1 MKRNV
6 FAPRSRT
13 ARRLLASGA
22 LMGLLLAVGA
32 VAIGDV
38 SPEAKR
44 SGASNARESL
54 SLFAEPLLIL
64 RTNQIECGIDNQGNV
79 CSNVFNSPTA
89 AGGAWPVGSPNAYI
103 FNTGL
108 QIAGIMGT
116 ESADWANDTVGAY
129 FFDAR
134 GTQPSGTGLT
144 NIFDS
149 LDPDD
154 VENWPDEAIISDPD
168 LYNDALI
175 GRTSISQQ
183 DTWVKYWDGSPTRI
197 TNRQHP
203 MGIEVTQRSLAWN
216 YPFGNE
222 SMLYFIYSFKNVTDT
237 EDFQVPNELQF
248 FGGEDRLPA
257 GGITL
262 TDVYAAFST
271 DMDVSNAGEN
281 FSSAVLPFDLGLSYH
296 GGFAAP
302 EFIYPPD
309 LFFPPFFA
317 NAPGIVGIK
326 YLRSPISP
334 DTGEEVG
341 LTLFSGT
348 DNASTGFPDPLGDKQ
363 LWRYLSGNLNP
374 AAGDFPCNNTPEVDT
389 GIPETT
395 ERSICYLNQTA
406 ADTRFYQASG
416 PFTLAPGDAA
426 TIVVAYIIA
435 ATVQTM
441 PNGDPSGI
449 VANAAPNTNAPG
461 VPSFHPGYPSAR
473 GCDASGNACTVTDPV
488 NELKTLE
495 KGAGWVSYSGPAP
508 SGRGG
513 GALEAPENKLPIFD
527 ETGQPYVTTVP
538 GSLLGK
544 ALVAQTIFNNKFLLG
559 FAPEQPVFYLV
570 PGNAQVTVVWNPS
583 ATEELGDPF
592 FVVASDSTSALF
604 NPNYRELDVEGY
616 RILRGTSP
624 NNLAQVQQFDYANT
638 SYTDVTCETVLPT
651 EDLHDN
657 SSAPEGTI
665 GFVAGDVC
673 PEDFSKISSIDGNLV
688 FNNGSAGGPP
698 GGGVVRLADST
709 AFAVNLTAVSA
720 DEWVGTTWQNTG
732 VPFGFVDTDVV
743 NNFTYFYA
751 VSAFDFNSYASGPY
765 TLESATVSQPVTP
778 RQDQQNL
785 TEASFSIYL
794 AGDDGQQLQPGPIP
808 SIDSETGRFSGPFP
822 PTDAYDLTLVPVVER
837 LLGQG
842 ATRVAVDSIQM
853 RASGNLASGTQEF
866 PPSDACTAEFSG
878 LIASPFGACWRTFI
892 TATLTTGESQSSDF
906 GGYVPWWSAFGEP
919 GTISGSHVAASIP
932 YNPDALESFG
942 IDSGATSA
950 VVEWTTG
957 EAQNF
962 TAAEG
967 AINRRRGH
975 YATGARWIDG
985 DTRQGAQAI
994 EDPSSLTRV
1003 GSLPQVDTIF
1013 APLPYTPVVDGG
1025 APIGTFDAQCMNR
1038 AQAFNDRAADVVWT
1052 WSGGTL
1058 SARDITHNVDVP
1070 FHPAAGPTWG
1080 FLTTDANGNGVL
1092 DWHDFNYIDR
1102 AYQVM
1107 RQVDG
1112 GSCNRFA
1119 GTTFDAAGTA
1129 SPVSLSA
1136 TPMIMPTSTGG
1147 IETALDLENGASPGQ
1162 TGTGFGLYAYGH
1174 RFIFETSSL
1183 PADGTVWTLRTYKG
1197 ELATDDDASAN
1208 PSGYTYIADG
1218 AGGGGADGGP
1228 LPALIP
1234 GLQFVWDVQSGNEVV
1249 ASFDLQDVHTVP
1261 DPYLATSQYDRSP
1274 TSKALQFVNLPP
1286 QATIRIYTLTG
1297 VLVDQ
1302 IEHDDSTGG
1311 GRATWNLRNRNNQ
1324 FVASGVYFFH
1334 LATPAGDERVGKFT
1348 IVNFAGQN

>member
-116 ESADWANDTVGAY
+116 EFVDWANDTVGAY

-154 VENWPDEAIISDPD
+154 IENWPDSASIPD
-168 LYNDALI
+168 LAGQEDLFGDVLFDSALV
-175 GRTSISQQ
+175 GRKSISQQ
-183 DTWVKYWDGSPTRI
+183 DTWVQYWDGSPTRI

-203 MGIEVTQRSLAWN
+203 MGIRVTQRSLAWN

-222 SMLYFIYSFKNVTDT
+222 SMLYFIYTFRNVTDT
-237 EDFQVPNELQF
+237 PEFQIPNELQF
-248 FGGEDRLPA
+248 FGGDDRIPA

-262 TDVYAAFST
+262 NEVYAAFST

-309 LFFPPFFA
+309 LFFPPFFT

-326 YLRSPISP
+326 YLRSPADP
-334 DTGEEVG
+334 VTGEEVG

-416 PFTLAPGDAA
+416 PFSLAPGQDA

-435 ATVQTM
+435 PTVETL
-441 PNGDPSGI
+441 PDGTPSGI
-449 VANAAPNTNAPG
+449 LGNADANSNPPG
-461 VPSFHPGYPSAR
+461 VPSFHPGFPSSR
-473 GCDASGNACTVTDPV
+473 GCDVTGNNCTVFDAANPV
-488 NELKTLE
+488 KTLE
-495 KGAGWVSYSGPAP
+495 RGAGWISYSGPSP
-508 SGRGG
+508 GDVGSGGRGG
-513 GALEAPENKLPIFD
+513 GSLEAPENKLPIFD
-527 ETGQPYVTTVP
+527 ETGAPYVETVP
-538 GSLLGK
+538 GSLLNK
-544 ALVAQTIFNNKFLLG
+544 ALVAQTIFNNNFLLG

-570 PGNAQVTVVWNPS
+570 PGNAQITVIWSPS
-583 ATEELGDPF
+583 VTEELGDPF
-592 FVVASDSTSALF
+592 FAVASDSTSALF
-604 NPNYRELDVEGY
+604 NPNYRRLDVEGY
-616 RILRGTSP
+616 RIYRGTSP

-638 SYTDVTCETVLPT
+638 SFTDVTCETVLPT

-657 SSAPEGTI
+657 SSAPVGTI
-665 GFVAGDVC
+665 GYVGGDEC
-673 PEDFSKISSIDGNLV
+673 PEDFSKTSSIDGNLV
-688 FNNGSAGGPP
+688 FNNGSAGGAP
-698 GGGVVRLADST
+698 GLGVVRLSDST
-709 AFAVNLTAVSA
+709 AFATNLTTVGV
-720 DEWVGTTWQNTG
+720 DEWPGTPLQNNG
-732 VPFGFVDTDVV
+732 VPFAYIDSDVV

-765 TLESATVSQPVTP
+765 SLESARVSDPTTP
-778 RQDQQNL
+778 RQDAQNL
-785 TEASFSIYL
+785 TVATIDVFLS
-794 AGDDGQQLQPGPIP
+794 GDDGQRLNPDAGFPGL
-808 SIDSETGRFSGPFP
+808 DAEDGTFDGPQP
-822 PTDAYDLTLVPVVER
+822 PTDGMELTLAPLVDR
-837 LLGQG
+837 LTGQFNVT
-842 ATRVAVDSIQM
+842 ARVDSFKPDTPAREACVGGEFAFQSVCA
-853 RASGNLASGTQEF
+853 RAYLTVSGEPVEVPINVSNWAAFGRDPFTVTTVAQLAVPFDSVALEQFGI
-866 PPSDACTAEFSG
+866 PDAS
-878 LIASPFGACWRTFI
+878 S
-892 TATLTTGESQSSDF
+892 TATATATQDES
-906 GGYVPWWSAFGEP
+906 
-919 GTISGSHVAASIP
+919 I
-932 YNPDALESFG
+932 
-942 IDSGATSA
+942 
-950 VVEWTTG
+950 
-957 EAQNF
+957 NF
-962 TAAEG
+962 INWEG
-967 AINRRRGH
+967 QQNRRGVRANTLHG
-975 YATGARWIDG
+975 GARWFSG
-985 DTRQGAQAI
+985 T
-994 EDPSSLTRV
+994 EETTPDPTKYIRV
-1003 GSLPQVDTIF
+1003 GHLIEVDSVWVPVHHTAQGPGGDALPNSGSVQYF
-1013 APLPYTPVVDGG
+1013 GYYLAHLG
-1025 APIGTFDAQCMNR
+1025 
-1038 AQAFNDRAADVVWT
+1038 RAADFQVT
-1052 WSGGTL
+1052 WQSDG
-1058 SARDITHNVDVP
+1058 SIAVRDVTHNVDVP
-1070 FHPAAGPTWG
+1070 FSAEYGSSWG
-1080 FLTTDANGNGVL
+1080 FLNDDGDGDGVISWWDFFCVGPMLAEFEAVFGTICPGPLALQPTPSTNTIALNTEGDPTT
-1092 DWHDFNYIDR
+1092 
-1102 AYQVM
+1102 
-1107 RQVDG
+1107 
-1112 GSCNRFA
+1112 GS
-1119 GTTFDAAGTA
+1119 T
-1129 SPVSLSA
+1129 
-1136 TPMIMPTSTGG
+1136 
-1147 IETALDLENGASPGQ
+1147 E
-1162 TGTGFGLYAYGH
+1162 TGFTLFLNGMRHFFVG
-1174 RFIFETSSL
+1174 SPP
-1183 PADGTVWTLRTYKG
+1183 PAETVWTLRTYTG
-1197 ELATDDDASAN
+1197 SVTASSGVDTDDPGGYQYYAVYDVGRGAS
-1208 PSGYTYIADG
+1208 G
-1218 AGGGGADGGP
+1218 
-1228 LPALIP
+1228 LRPALIP
-1234 GLQFVWDVQSGNEVV
+1234 GLTFNWVSEESSAVV
-1249 ASFDLQDVHTVP
+1249 ATFDLEDVHTVP
-1261 DPYLATSQYDRSP
+1261 DPYLASSQYDRSP